1 MEIDIVYAA
10 GELSEQKVKGR
21 VAIVIDVL
29 RATSVMVTALK
40 NGAKEIIPVL
50 SAEEAFRLKEKNP
63 EQVILG
69 GEREALLIDGFDYGN
84 SPLDYTADVIA
95 GKTLVMTTSNGT
107 RAIKGS
113 VAADKVL
120 IASFLNAKAI
130 EDCIKEGENVVFVC
144 SGSND
149 LFTIEDSL
157 CAGMLIKRLYKK
169 FNVSLSDG
177 AMAMKVLFES
187 NDELEKLTS
196 SGNHY
201 KLLQKRGFYDDLQ
214 YCFVKDSINIVPF
227 YKNGSIVIEDLD
239 A

>member
-1 MEIDIVYAA
+1 MEIDIVFAA
-10 GELSEQKVKGR
+10 GELTEQKVKGK

-69 GEREALLIDGFDYGN
+69 GEREALPIDGFDYGN
-84 SPLDYTADVIA
+84 SPLDYTADVIR
-95 GKTLVMTTSNGT
+95 GKSLVMTTSNGT

-130 EDCIKEGENVVFVC
+130 ADCITKDEDIVFVC

-157 CAGMLIKRLYKK
+157 CAGMLISRLNEKYS
-169 FNVSLSDG
+169 VRLTDG
-177 AMAMKVLFES
+177 AMAMMVMYKTTKDVK
-187 NDELEKLTS
+187 KLAS
-196 SGNHY
+196 QGNHY
-201 KLLQKRGFYDDLQ
+201 KLLQKRGFYDDLDF
-214 YCFVKDSINIVPF
+214 CFVKDHINVVPF
-227 YKNGSIVIEDLD
+227 YENGSIIIKDLD
-239 A
+239 T